1 VPSTRAIYSVFICA
15 DIFRNLAILIEICA
29 TDPTGAE
36 PVVTSPDT
44 DEEICLIL
52 DNLSD
57 DIALQINSE
66 IESIAMFVRLA
77 MIIWIFLFGL
87 ALVCQFAAHSARA
100 QTSGGSGQ
108 LEALDNKI
116 LELWGG
122 GKNTEA
128 LPLHRRVVELSDK
141 TLGPEH
147 PKSLERAESMAYALS
162 LAGRRTE
169 ARPLFLRAIK
179 SREHALSGKKYE
191 SEEMMLDANKLA
203 DLYGEVGRF
212 NDAETTYKRVLA
224 AQEKAHGPMHPN
236 VAKVLEKLSMFYTI
250 HERYAELEAVL
261 QRRLTILEKTQDAT
275 HFADPN
281 LPQDFVIRLAH
292 MDTMS
297 AVNDLADLYG
307 TLGRYSEME
316 ALVKRNL
323 ATVKAERGNEDL
335 LVSTNYMQLGRIAVV
350 RGRYADAESYFKKAM
365 EIEQRTPNRQVYWC
379 GMCEFLAEVYLRQGR
394 FDDAE
399 KVAKKAISPT
409 NGTVANLL
417 AFPDTG
423 YLIVAQS
430 NFARKRYAE
439 AEKLFAQVML
449 GIEASYGPDVNA
461 IVPPIVGMAE
471 VKLAQGNPLESYDYA
486 KRATTHRL
494 RRIDARA
501 ESLTMSSRGQMRPVD
516 FYDQSAFDIHLR
528 AAAELALRS
537 PDRAPA
543 LAAETF
549 ELSQRAQHSQA
560 ASALSQMAVRFA
572 QGDGALAQLIRQRQ
586 ELTEQYRMLDK
597 NLAAAISQPNAQRN
611 DAEED
616 NARKARENL
625 VKRIKAIDANLA
637 KQFPQYAAL
646 VNPAPLS
653 IQEVQQL
660 LRPGEVLIQISQEAV
675 DPFPFR
681 HSVGQTYV
689 WAVTRDEA
697 RWKALPIGAETL
709 ATEVAAL
716 RCGLDESA
724 WRATERCRKLLDGK
738 SPDENGLPYDLARAY
753 ALYAKVLQPFDDL
766 IKGRQI
772 LFVPSGALMTLPLQ
786 ALVTAPPDPTVTG
799 AERYAK
805 AAWLGRRQ
813 PVTVLPSVTSVRSL
827 RSFAKKSL
835 ATNPY
840 AGFGNPLLS
849 GLKGDNRSAWSRQD
863 CQPAVSGG
871 VQRVAARAVL
881 QAAALD
887 LFRGGKVDIAALR
900 RQEPL
905 PETADELCDVASAL
919 VASSDSVFLGARA
932 TEQTL
937 KSLSAAGALKSW
949 RVLHFATHGLI
960 AGETSAFA
968 FNRAEPSLL
977 LSPPDKASEVDDGL
991 LTASEVARLEMDAD
1005 LVILSACNTAAS
1017 DGAPGAEALSGLAS
1031 AFIYAG
1037 ARSLLVS
1044 HWYVNSEGAVKII
1057 TGAFGELSRD
1067 PTMGKA
1073 EALRRSIDARIR
1085 EGSGRAHPSYWAPFV
1100 IIGDG
1105 A

>member
-1 VPSTRAIYSVFICA
+1 MFI
-15 DIFRNLAILIEICA
+15 
-29 TDPTGAE
+29 
-36 PVVTSPDT
+36 
-44 DEEICLIL
+44 
-52 DNLSD
+52 
-57 DIALQINSE
+57 
-66 IESIAMFVRLA
+66 RLT
-77 MIIWIFLFGL
+77 MIIWISLFGL
-87 ALVCQFAAHSARA
+87 VLVCEFAANPVRA
-100 QTSGGSGQ
+100 QTSGGGGQ
-108 LEALDNKI
+108 LEALDNEI
-116 LELWGG
+116 LELWGE
-122 GKNTEA
+122 GKNNEA
-128 LPLHRRVVELSDK
+128 LPLHKRVVELSDK

-147 PKSLERAESMAYALS
+147 PKSLERAEYMAYALS

-169 ARPLFLRAIK
+169 ARTLFLRAIK
-179 SREHALSGKKYE
+179 SRERALNGKKYE
-191 SEEMMLDANKLA
+191 SQEMMLDAHKLA
-203 DLYGEVGRF
+203 DLYEQAERF

-236 VAKVLEKLSMFYTI
+236 VAKALEKLSMFYTL

-275 HFADPN
+275 HFADPD
-281 LPQDFVIRLAH
+281 LPKDFVVNLAH
-292 MDTMS
+292 MDTVD
-297 AVNDLADLYG
+297 AVNGLAELYG
-307 TLGRYSEME
+307 NLGRYSEME
-316 ALVKRNL
+316 ALANRNL
-323 ATVKAERGNEDL
+323 STLKAERGKDDSL
-335 LVSTNYMQLGRIAVV
+335 ASINYLQLGRIAVI
-350 RGRYADAESYFKKAM
+350 RGQYSNAESYFKKAI
-365 EIEQRTPNRQVYWC
+365 EIEQRTSNRQVSWC
-379 GMCEFLAEVYLRQGR
+379 SMCDYLAEVYLRQGR

-399 KVAKKAISPT
+399 KAAKKAMSPT
-409 NGTVANLL
+409 NGTAADLMP
-417 AFPDTG
+417 FPDRS

-439 AEKLFAQVML
+439 AEKLFAHVMR
-449 GIEASYGPDVNA
+449 GIEASWGPDVNA
-461 IVPPIVGMAE
+461 MVPPIVGMAE

-486 KRATTHRL
+486 KRATSHRL

-501 ESLTMSSRGQMRPVD
+501 ESLTMSSRGQMRPVG

-549 ELSQRAQHSQA
+549 ELSQRVQHSQA

-572 QGDGALAQLIRQRQ
+572 QGDGALAQQIRQRQ
-586 ELTEQYRMLDK
+586 ELTDQYRMLDK
-597 NLAAAISQPNAQRN
+597 NLVAAISQPNAQRN
-611 DAEED
+611 EAEED
-616 NARKARENL
+616 NARKAREDL
-625 VKRIKAIDANLA
+625 VKRIKAIDADLA

-660 LRPGEVLIQISQEAV
+660 LRPGEVLIRISQEAV
-675 DPFPFR
+675 DPFPYR

-689 WAVTRDEA
+689 WAVTHDEA

-724 WRATERCRKLLDGK
+724 WRAPERCRKLLDGK
-738 SPDENGLPYDLARAY
+738 TPDGSGLPYDLARAY

-766 IKGRQI
+766 IKDRQI

-786 ALVTAPPDPTVTG
+786 ALVTAPPDPTLTS
-799 AERYAK
+799 AEHYAK

-813 PVTVLPSVTSVRSL
+813 PVTILPSVASVKSL
-827 RSFAKKSL
+827 RSFAKKSI

-849 GLKGDNRSAWSRQD
+849 GLKGDNRSAWNRQN
-863 CQPAVSGG
+863 CQPAAARGSP
-871 VQRVAARAVL
+871 RVAARAVL

-887 LFRGGKVDIAALR
+887 LFRGGKVDVAALR

-919 VASSDSVFLGARA
+919 AASSDSVFLGARA

-937 KSLSAAGALKSW
+937 KSLSATGALKSW

-960 AGETSAFA
+960 AGETRAFA

-1005 LVILSACNTAAS
+1005 WVILSACNTAAS

-1057 TGAFGELSRD
+1057 TGAFAELSRD
-1067 PTMGKA
+1067 PTIGKA
-1073 EALRRSIDARIR
+1073 EALRRSIEARIR
-1085 EGSGRAHPSYWAPFV
+1085 EGGGRAHPSYWAPFV
-1100 IIGDG
+1100 IVGEG